1 MKKEDSKIFVRILA
15 IVLAVL
21 MVVGIAYL
29 TVYMIVDRVKEKK
42 KDSAARFGYGRLNRL
57 RGFCVIL

>member
-29 TVYMIVDRVKEKK
+29 TVYMIVDHVKEKK
-42 KDSAARFGYGRLNRL
+42 KDSAAAFSPRIAVCETVSVHY
-57 RGFCVIL
+57 